1 MPWYHCSNLHGLY
14 PFHLELKY
22 IYVTLRCWKKE
33 EERKERREKERYQV
47 SNICF
52 MKQNK
57 ITTNVYW
64 TGSLWTPPWNHLV
77 CRNGKA
83 AGGSSFHGVL
93 FENKEEISQVTDG
106 FRHSSHSYCSQGT
119 WKNWLELAGSQLSWE
134 AKDLE
139 RKKKD
144 RVPKST
150 AQGHLL
156 PQRKHWDLLA
166 WDWLGYPHQGQI
178 YVFSLEL
185 GFLYTR
191 HNTVGYL
198 QCKHFFFL

>member
-1 MPWYHCSNLHGLY
+1 MEVLVRVASLLETHQQEMGFTVIGQSWCRSLFLCFVTPAASITNNLMPWYHCSNLHGLY

-22 IYVTLRCWKKE
+22 IYVILICWKKE
-33 EERKERREKERYQV
+33 EERKERREREKRSQV

-57 ITTNVYW
+57 ITPNVYW

-106 FRHSSHSYCSQGT
+106 FRHSSRSYCSQGT

-139 RKKKD
+139 GKKKD

-156 PQRKHWDLLA
+156 P
-166 WDWLGYPHQGQI
+166 
-178 YVFSLEL
+178 
-185 GFLYTR
+185 
-191 HNTVGYL
+191 
-198 QCKHFFFL
+198 